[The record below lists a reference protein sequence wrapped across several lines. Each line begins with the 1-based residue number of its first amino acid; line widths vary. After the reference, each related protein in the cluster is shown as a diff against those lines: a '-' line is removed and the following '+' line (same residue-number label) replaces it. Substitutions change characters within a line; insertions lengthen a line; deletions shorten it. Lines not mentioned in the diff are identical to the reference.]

1 MSKDNNITIWGA
13 EAKLMKGT
21 RFNEIITELVALRNR
36 KNSDYATN
44 DDPNGNFKR
53 VAKAAQPL
61 LNPAIP
67 EKLHPLVIA
76 IIYKLKQTDGV
87 IEMISKNKVGKAES
101 ILDKFNDEA
110 VYSVIERMCYEEA
123 NENK

>member
-1 MSKDNNITIWGA
+1 MSKNNDITIWGA

-21 RFNEIITELVALRNR
+21 RFNEIIDELVALRNL

-53 VAKAAQPL
+53 VAKAARPL

-67 EKLHPLVIA
+67 ENLHPLVIA
-76 IIYKLKQTDGV
+76 IIYELKQTDGV
-87 IEMISKNKVGKAES
+87 IEMVSKNKTGKAES
-101 ILDKFNDEA
+101 ITDKFNDKS
-110 VYSVIERMCYEEA
+110 VYSIIERMCYEEA
-123 NENK
+123 NE